1 MGSWF
6 ERAFGG
12 IADEARDAI
21 AQARTELVDRGWFGR
36 MTMPNP
42 TGFPDRSID
51 EMSMPSPEHL
61 RNLHN
66 WLNPPTIK
74 PDVGEGKDVTPPA
87 NNDGPDRSIDLDR

>member
-6 ERAFGG
+6 GRTFGG

-36 MTMPNP
+36 MTVPNP

-51 EMSMPSPEHL
+51 EMSVPSPEHL
-61 RNLHN
+61 RNLHD
-66 WLNPPTIK
+66 WLNPLAIEPDGDRGRDVAPPTQ
-74 PDVGEGKDVTPPA
+74 
-87 NNDGPDRSIDLDR
+87 DGPDRSIDLDR